1 MAFSFY
7 RIFGL
12 SSGSMSKITS
22 KIEQNELVSLLRK
35 RDKDAMHYLYDNY
48 SGALYGAILRIVG
61 DEKVAEEV
69 LHDAFMKIWDKIATF
84 DPERGRLFTWMLNLS
99 KNLSIDKLRSKE
111 IKRTK
116 KTDDISDNVYNIER
130 DNLIHQR
137 VEDIGVKDLLN
148 NLREEERLIVELLYF
163 RGYTQSEVAE
173 EYEIPLGT
181 VKTRLR
187 MALKNLRNVLGNK
200 G

>member
-1 MAFSFY
+1 
-7 RIFGL
+7 
-12 SSGSMSKITS
+12 MSKITS
-22 KIEQNELVSLLRK
+22 KIEQHELVSLLQK

-173 EYEIPLGT
+173 EYDIPLGT